1 MIKEMLLKL
10 MEGRNLTDEEMQ
22 GSIEE
27 ILSGKALPTQIAA
40 FLVLLHKKGETAEE
54 LASAVKAM
62 LKFSKR
68 VEIKKEVN
76 EVILDTCG
84 TGGDRAHTFNIST
97 AVSFVS
103 AGIGIIVAKHG
114 NRAVSSSCGSAD
126 LIEALGININM
137 NEKKVKEALNKIGIA
152 FLFAPNFHPAMKYAL
167 PVRKEL
173 GIRTIFNLIGPLI
186 NPVNITHQ
194 LLGVY
199 DKRWLK
205 TIALTLKKLKRKRAL
220 VVCSE
225 DGLDEISINSKTY
238 VVELKE
244 NRIRNYTIDP
254 KDFGFRYPKNKK
266 PQGKDPKTNAQ
277 ILMDILEGKPGI
289 YRDIVLLNAGAA
301 IYTADKAVNLKEGI
315 ELARQS
321 IDKGLALEKLKK
333 LKEFSY
339 AK

>member
-1 MIKEMLLKL
+1 MIRETILKL
-10 MEGRNLTDEEMQ
+10 MEGKNLTDKEMQ

-27 ILSGKALPTQIAA
+27 ILRGKALPTQIAA

-54 LASAVKAM
+54 LANAVKVM

-68 VEIKKEVN
+68 VDIKKEVTQ
-76 EVILDTCG
+76 VILDTCG
-84 TGGDRAHTFNIST
+84 TGGDRVHTFNIST
-97 AVSFVS
+97 AVSFVA
-103 AGIGIIVAKHG
+103 AGMGITVAKHG

-137 NEKKVKEALNKIGIA
+137 DEKKVKEALNKIGIA

-173 GIRTIFNLIGPLI
+173 GLRTIFNLIGPLS

-205 TIALTLKKLKRKRAL
+205 TIALTLKKLKRKHAL

-254 KDFGFRYPKNKK
+254 KDFGLRYPKNKK

>member
-1 MIKEMLLKL
+1 MIRETILKL
-10 MEGRNLTDEEMQ
+10 MEGKNLTDKEMQ

-27 ILSGKALPTQIAA
+27 ILRGKALPTQIAA

-54 LASAVKAM
+54 LANAVKVM

-68 VEIKKEVN
+68 VDIKKEVT

-84 TGGDRAHTFNIST
+84 TGGDRVHTFNIST
-97 AVSFVS
+97 AVSFVA
-103 AGIGIIVAKHG
+103 AGMGITVAKHG

-137 NEKKVKEALNKIGIA
+137 DEKKVKEALNKIGIA

-205 TIALTLKKLKRKRAL
+205 TIALTLKKLKRKHAL

-254 KDFGFRYPKNKK
+254 KDFGFRYSKNKK
-266 PQGKDPKTNAQ
+266 PQGKDPKTNAK

-321 IDKGLALEKLKK
+321 IDKGLALEKLEK

>member
-1 MIKEMLLKL
+1 MIKEVILKL
-10 MEGRNLTDEEMQ
+10 MEGKNLTDKEMQ

-27 ILSGKALPTQIAA
+27 ILSGKASSTQMAA

-54 LASAVKAM
+54 LASAVKVI

-68 VEIKKEVN
+68 LYLEKEI
-76 EVILDTCG
+76 ILDTCG
-84 TGGDRAHTFNIST
+84 TGGDRSHTFNIST
-97 AVSFVS
+97 AVSFVAS
-103 AGIGIIVAKHG
+103 GVGITVAKHG

-137 NEKKVKEALNKIGIA
+137 DEKKVKEALNKIGIA

-205 TIALTLKKLKRKRAL
+205 TIALTLKELERKHAL

-244 NRIRNYTIDP
+244 NGIKNYTIDP
-254 KDFGFRYPKNKK
+254 KDFGFRYSKNKK
-266 PQGKDPKTNAQ
+266 PQGKDPKTNAK

-321 IDKGLALEKLKK
+321 LDKGLALKKLKQ
-333 LKEFSY
+333 LKEFSHE
-339 AK
+339 K

>member
-1 MIKEMLLKL
+1 MIKEVILKL
-10 MEGRNLTDEEMQ
+10 MEGKDLSDYEIQASLR
-22 GSIEE
+22 E
-27 ILSGKALPTQIAA
+27 ILTAKALPTQIAA
-40 FLVLLHKKGETAEE
+40 FLVLLHKKGETAKE
-54 LASAVKAM
+54 LASAVKLM

-68 VEIKKEVN
+68 VNIKK

-84 TGGDRAHTFNIST
+84 TGGDSAHTFNIST
-97 AVSFVS
+97 AVSFVVS
-103 AGIGIIVAKHG
+103 GMGIVVAKHG
-114 NRAVSSSCGSAD
+114 NRAVSSCCGSAD
-126 LIEALGININM
+126 LMEALGININM
-137 NEKKVKEALNKIGIA
+137 DEKKVKEALNKIGIA
-152 FLFAPNFHPAMKYAL
+152 FLFAPNFHPAMKYVL

-205 TIALTLKKLKRKRAL
+205 TIALTLKELKRKHAL

-244 NRIRNYTIDP
+244 NRIKNYTIDP
-254 KDFGFRYPKNKK
+254 KDFGFRYPKNKR
-266 PQGKDPKTNAQ
+266 PQGKDPQTNAK
-277 ILMDILEGKPGI
+277 ILMEILEGKPGI
-289 YRDIVLLNAGAA
+289 YRDIVLLNAGVA

-321 IDKGLALEKLKK
+321 LDKGLALKK
-333 LKEFSY
+333 FKQLKEFSHE
-339 AK
+339 K